1 VIENLVYLLN
11 TVIYGIIVSAVSFL
25 IIFFITPAFIKY
37 LSKKGSE
44 VVDYHK
50 PGKPFI
56 PRPAGPILLIGIV
69 IAEIILYL
77 LIPDIKIISVL
88 LTTIIG
94 FFIGYIDDRKTMP
107 GWFKPVALILAA
119 VPIIV
124 LGSHGNYLGLIF
136 DSAFIPLLYIL
147 LIFSIVP
154 IVGNTINSIDVF
166 NGVASGFIIITMI
179 PLLVSVMLFG
189 NTNVFLMSLPLLFG
203 CIAIYHYH
211 KFPSKIFLG
220 DSGTLLLGSMYAGIL
235 IVGNSEII
243 GVIALLPAVMN
254 SFLFLSSVKKI
265 VEHRQVK
272 TRPVTICDDF
282 RLMASK
288 DSSAPATLVRLILA
302 SGPLSE
308 QEIIRRVFILGTFSS
323 LLAFISIVIQ
333 YSFMKGI
340 ISL

>member
-1 VIENLVYLLN
+1 M
-11 TVIYGIIVSAVSFL
+11 SAVSFL
-25 IIFFITPAFIKY
+25 IVYFITPAFIEY
-37 LSKKGSE
+37 LTRKGRV

-50 PGKPFI
+50 PGKPMV
-56 PRPAGPILLIGIV
+56 PRPAGPVLLIGIV
-69 IAEIILYL
+69 ISEIILYF
-77 LIPDIKIISVL
+77 LILDVKIISVL
-88 LTTIIG
+88 LTTIIA
-94 FFIGYIDDRKTMP
+94 FIIGYIDDLKTMP
-107 GWFKPVALILAA
+107 GWFKPAALILAA
-119 VPIIV
+119 IPIIV
-124 LGSHGNYLGLIF
+124 LGTHGNYLGLIF
-136 DSAFIPLLYIL
+136 DSAFIPILYIL
-147 LIFSIVP
+147 LILSIIP

-179 PLLVSVMLFG
+179 PLLVAVVLFS
-189 NTNVFLMSLPLLFG
+189 NTNVFLIGLPLLFG
-203 CIAIYHYH
+203 CIAMYQYH

-220 DSGTLLLGSMYAGIL
+220 DSGTLLLGSMYAGIS

-302 SGPLSE
+302 RGPLSE
-308 QEIIRRVFILGTFSS
+308 QEIITRIFILATFSS
-323 LLAFISIVIQ
+323 ILAIISIGIQ
-333 YSFMKGI
+333 YAFMIGKL
-340 ISL
+340 SL

>member
-1 VIENLVYLLN
+1 LVYPSD
-11 TVIYGIIVSAVSFL
+11 VIIDAVIVSAISFL
-25 IIFFITPAFIKY
+25 IILFITPSFIKY
-37 LSKKGSE
+37 LNKKGKT

-50 PGKPFI
+50 PGKPLVS
-56 PRPAGPILLIGIV
+56 RPAGPIILLGIV

-77 LIPDIKIISVL
+77 LILDTKIISLL
-88 LTTIIG
+88 LTTIIA
-94 FFIGYIDDRKTMP
+94 FFIGYIDDLKTMP

-119 VPIIV
+119 IPIIV

-136 DSAFIPLLYIL
+136 DSAFIPLLYIP
-147 LIFSIVP
+147 LILSIIP

-166 NGVASGFIIITMI
+166 NGVASGFVIITMI
-179 PLLVSVMLFG
+179 PLLVSVFLFG
-189 NTNVFLMSLPLLFG
+189 NTNIFLMGLPLLFG
-203 CIAIYHYH
+203 CIAIFHYH

-220 DSGTLLLGSMYAGIL
+220 DSGTLLIGSMYAAIS
-235 IVGNSEII
+235 IAGNSEII

-272 TRPVTICDDF
+272 TRPVTICDDY

-288 DSSAPATLVRLILA
+288 ESRAPATLVRLILA
-302 SGPLSE
+302 RGPLSE
-308 QEIIRRVFILGTFSS
+308 KEIINRILILGTFSS
-323 LLAFISIVIQ
+323 ILAFISIVVQ